1 MTEPLRPTADVVAP
15 PANSTQPTSLTPAL
29 ATDEAL
35 RSEATGGRSAGA
47 SVSASA
53 PRRSFLARFQRW
65 EWMLVG
71 LIVLVVLLNS
81 RLSPYFLDAR
91 NLSRTSSDFMEIGLM
106 MLPMVFIII
115 TGGIDLSVASN
126 LAMCASFMGWLF
138 MRGVPIWPAALAALL
153 LGAAGGLFNGLLVAR
168 VKLPPLVVTLG
179 TYAFYRGIAY
189 VLLGDQAARGYPPG
203 FTFIG
208 QGKLPDTLIPF
219 SVALFVVLAIVFGL
233 VLHKTTFG
241 RYLFAIGNN
250 ENATAYSGVPVA
262 RIKIVVYTISG
273 LMAGL
278 AGIVLAARFG
288 STRPDIGL
296 GLELAVI
303 TAAVLGGVDINGG
316 VGTMG
321 GAVLSLLLIGLL
333 RFGMGLLNIQ
343 GQVQGMVIGL
353 LLILSILLPNIVRN
367 LSARGHVQRQSLA
380 QAALLAGALALFVL
394 FFFWSRAQVLGAG

>member
-1 MTEPLRPTADVVAP
+1 
-15 PANSTQPTSLTPAL
+15 
-29 ATDEAL
+29 
-35 RSEATGGRSAGA
+35 
-47 SVSASA
+47 
-53 PRRSFLARFQRW
+53 
-65 EWMLVG
+65 
-71 LIVLVVLLNS
+71 
-81 RLSPYFLDAR
+81 
-91 NLSRTSSDFMEIGLM
+91 
-106 MLPMVFIII
+106 
-115 TGGIDLSVASN
+115 
-126 LAMCASFMGWLF
+126 MCASFMGWLF
-138 MRGVPIWPAALAALL
+138 MRGVPIWPAAAGALL
-153 LGAAGGLFNGLLVAR
+153 LGALGGLLNGTLVAR

-179 TYAFYRGIAY
+179 TYAFYRGVAY
-189 VLLGDQAARGYPPG
+189 VLLGDQAARGYPAG

-208 QGKLPDTLIPF
+208 QGKLPGTLIPF
-219 SVALFVVLAIVFGL
+219 SVVLFVLLAILFGL

-250 ENATAYSGVPVA
+250 ENATAYSGVRVA
-262 RIKIVVYTISG
+262 RIKIAVYTLSG

-316 VGTMG
+316 VGAMG

-353 LLILSILLPNIVRN
+353 LLILSILLPNIVRS
-367 LSARGHVQRQSLA
+367 LSGRSGLHRQSLA
-380 QAALLAGALALFVL
+380 AAAALIAAFVLFVL
-394 FFFWSRAQVLGAG
+394 FFFWSRAQVLGAV